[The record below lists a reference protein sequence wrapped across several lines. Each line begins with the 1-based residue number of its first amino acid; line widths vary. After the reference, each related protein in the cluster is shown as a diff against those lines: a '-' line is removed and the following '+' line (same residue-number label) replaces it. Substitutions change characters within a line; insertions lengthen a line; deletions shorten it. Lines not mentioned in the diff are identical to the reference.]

1 MISTERRRLALGALA
16 CFLLLIQVSSVVAGT
31 LVRTDPNDTRS
42 PLDLR
47 RVRVSHASATD
58 VFRIAT
64 HEGFRDGWVDG
75 ERGWLRIG
83 FAAGE
88 DGWRR
93 SVYVM
98 TVDGELRGVVAAR
111 DGSFRRF
118 VPVRRIADD
127 RVAVRVPVT
136 VSGDTPYR
144 FAAWSVW
151 NRSPCSRT
159 TPCVDWVPDTGTIRH
174 A

>member
-1 MISTERRRLALGALA
+1 MILAGRLRLALGVLA
-16 CFLLLIQVSSVVAGT
+16 CLVLLSQVSSVVAST

-47 RVRVSHASATD
+47 RVRVSHAAGAD

-64 HEGFRDGWVDG
+64 HEGFRDGRVDG

-83 FAAGE
+83 FAAAE

-98 TVDGELRGVVAAR
+98 TVDDELRGVVAAR
-111 DGSFRRF
+111 DGSFLRF
-118 VPVRRIADD
+118 VPVRRIAED
-127 RVAVRVPVT
+127 RVAVHVPVT

-144 FAAWSVW
+144 FVVWSVW

-159 TPCVDWVPDTGTIRH
+159 TQCVDWVPDAGTVRH

>member
-1 MISTERRRLALGALA
+1 MIATRRRRLVLGALA
-16 CFLLLIQVSSVVAGT
+16 CLFSLTQVIPAAATT
-31 LVRTDPNDTRS
+31 LARTDPNDTRS

-47 RVRVSHASATD
+47 RIRVTHTAGAD

-64 HEGFRDGWVDG
+64 HEGFRDGRVDG

-83 FAAGE
+83 FAAAE

-98 TVDGELRGVVAAR
+98 TVEGELRGVVAAR
-111 DGSFRRF
+111 DGSFLRF

-127 RVAVRVPVT
+127 RVAVHVPVT
-136 VSGDTPYR
+136 VTGGTPYR
-144 FAAWSVW
+144 FAVWSVW

-159 TPCVDWVPDTGTIRH
+159 TPCVDWVPDAGTIRH